1 MEKHSAA
8 YKKDFHET
16 SSKTSIS
23 PGLSTPAAQD
33 HQDFDQNDQMEDLYY
48 QEEEVEF

>member
-1 MEKHSAA
+1 MEKHTTA
-8 YKKDFHET
+8 YKKDFET

-33 HQDFDQNDQMEDLYY
+33 HNH
-48 QEEEVEF
+48 QEEFLQ